1 MDAVIRALAIYAF
14 LLVLFRI
21 TGRRSLAQITT
32 FDFVLLLIVSEATQ
46 QGLLGNDFSLTNAF
60 LVILTLVGTDLS
72 LSLLS
77 GRWPVLN
84 RWVNSL
90 PLVLIQDGEP
100 LDDRMNKARV
110 DEEDILEKAR
120 QQGLERM
127 DQIKYAVLER
137 NGGISIIPKQGA

>member
-46 QGLLGNDFSLTNAF
+46 QGLLGKDFSLTNAF
-60 LVILTLVGTDLS
+60 LVILTLVGTDLA

-77 GRWPVLN
+77 GRWPALN

-90 PLVLIQDGEP
+90 PLVLIQDGQP

-120 QQGLERM
+120 QQGLEGM
-127 DQIKYAVLER
+127 DQIKYAVLELLMTLDP
-137 NGGISIIPKQGA
+137 GQAS